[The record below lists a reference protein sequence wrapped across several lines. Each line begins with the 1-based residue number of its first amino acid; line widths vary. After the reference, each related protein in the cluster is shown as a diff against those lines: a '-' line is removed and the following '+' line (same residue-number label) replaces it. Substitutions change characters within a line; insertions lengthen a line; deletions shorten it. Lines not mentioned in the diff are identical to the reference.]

1 MDLREK
7 IKMKV
12 AMSYPQIHWTPC
24 DMPEVIKQIKV
35 TPDTIIATTDY
46 YNVFTDDGIEHER
59 VYREYYKDSGWRWVN
74 SYADRDHRYIDDSK
88 VVAFIKAL

>member
-1 MDLREK
+1 
-7 IKMKV
+7 V

-46 YNVFTDDGIEHER
+46 YNVFTDDVR
-59 VYREYYKDSGWRWVN
+59 
-74 SYADRDHRYIDDSK
+74 
-88 VVAFIKAL
+88 AFPNLYTLLEATMELAIPVSI